1 MFNAVEIDF
10 LLFLILRGCR
20 SSVTDQ
26 PSDSSPEKHSLCEI
40 TQQWR
45 ERAQGFLE
53 MYSLKPGVIIQAD
66 C

>member
-1 MFNAVEIDF
+1 MFNAVF
-10 LLFLILRGCR
+10 LLCLILCSLR

-26 PSDSSPEKHSLCEI
+26 PRDSSPAKHLLCKI

-45 ERAQGFLE
+45 AGVGFLE